1 MKYCAASYRKNSRAG
16 SALGG
21 GVNEYPP
28 IANTRKVMCTAMV
41 RPCTIEPHGE
51 VTSLK
56 VRVSAKQKRE
66 LEKKAEKR
74 GLTVGALVR
83 EILEKAS

>member
-1 MKYCAASYRKNSRAG
+1 M
-16 SALGG
+16 LGG
-21 GVNEYPP
+21 GENEYPP
-28 IANTRKVMCTAMV
+28 TANTCKVLCSLMA
-41 RPCTIEPHGE
+41 RPRTIEPNGN

-56 VRVSAKQKRE
+56 VRLSAKQKSA

-83 EILEKAS
+83 EILEEAS

>member
-1 MKYCAASYRKNSRAG
+1 MA
-16 SALGG
+16 
-21 GVNEYPP
+21 
-28 IANTRKVMCTAMV
+28 
-41 RPCTIEPHGE
+41 RPRTIEPYGE

-56 VRVSAKQKRE
+56 VRVSAKKKRE

-83 EILEKAS
+83 EILEEAS

>member
-1 MKYCAASYRKNSRAG
+1 MA
-16 SALGG
+16 
-21 GVNEYPP
+21 
-28 IANTRKVMCTAMV
+28 
-41 RPCTIEPHGE
+41 RPRTIEPNGN

-56 VRVSAKQKRE
+56 VRLSAKQKSA

-83 EILEKAS
+83 EILEEAS

>member
-1 MKYCAASYRKNSRAG
+1 MA
-16 SALGG
+16 
-21 GVNEYPP
+21 
-28 IANTRKVMCTAMV
+28 
-41 RPCTIEPHGE
+41 RPRTIEPNGN

-56 VRVSAKQKRE
+56 VRLSTKQKSA

-83 EILEKAS
+83 EILEEAS

>member
-1 MKYCAASYRKNSRAG
+1 M
-16 SALGG
+16 LGG
-21 GVNEYPP
+21 GENEYPP
-28 IANTRKVMCTAMV
+28 TANTCKVLCSLMA
-41 RPCTIEPHGE
+41 RPRTIEPNGE

-56 VRVSAKQKRE
+56 VRVSQKKKRE

-83 EILEKAS
+83 EILEEAS

>member
-1 MKYCAASYRKNSRAG
+1 M
-16 SALGG
+16 LGG
-21 GVNEYPP
+21 GENEYPP
-28 IANTRKVMCTAMV
+28 TANTREVLCSVMA
-41 RPCTIEPHGE
+41 RPRTIEPNGN

-56 VRVSAKQKRE
+56 VRLSTKQKSA

-83 EILEKAS
+83 EILEEAS

>member
-1 MKYCAASYRKNSRAG
+1 
-16 SALGG
+16 
-21 GVNEYPP
+21 
-28 IANTRKVMCTAMV
+28 MV